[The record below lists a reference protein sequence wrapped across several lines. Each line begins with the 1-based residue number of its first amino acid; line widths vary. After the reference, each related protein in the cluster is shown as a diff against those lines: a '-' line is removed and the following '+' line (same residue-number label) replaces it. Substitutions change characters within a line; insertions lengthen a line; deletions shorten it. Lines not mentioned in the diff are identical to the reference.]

1 MFPSYSSRS
10 FTSVTVVLL
19 LLNALFLYLITDLNN
34 LEVEMAETGFVE
46 NLQLVYLGL
55 AAIAFLIGGLRVE
68 GPARMFAIGMSV
80 LMWIFFFREFEIE
93 PTGPVSG
100 YIKSHSFR
108 WHEAIVVVAIA
119 AIYIFRRA
127 QYVRPVIEF
136 VLSRKAWPFYLAA
149 VLILTG
155 EVFEKMHG
163 FTYNE
168 FFEEVLESLS
178 YFMLLCL
185 GVRSIFA
192 QPDEAAGMRTA

>member
-100 YIKSHSFR
+100 YIKSHTFR

-119 AIYIFRRA
+119 GIYIFRRA